1 MHMLK
6 PLALLLAGM
15 LLLSS
20 CSLLDMQQTNTDGDE
35 MNTASSITATADSLE
50 KRSDAMFETI
60 LSAIE
65 NGDSDTIKALFSEDA
80 LEEAN
85 DIDAAI
91 EYLFNLFDGE
101 IVSWERDRQ
110 NSGESYREGRFS
122 QLIRTWYTVHTETDR
137 YLFLLLDY
145 GENTINPNLEGLYT
159 LHGIDA
165 EYAETQWG
173 NWVELRAPG
182 VYMPEE

>member
-1 MHMLK
+1 MLK
-6 PLALLLAGM
+6 PFSLLLAGM

-20 CSLLDMQQTNTDGDE
+20 CSLLDRQQINTEGDGMNTD
-35 MNTASSITATADSLE
+35 SSITATADSLE

-60 LSAIE
+60 LNAIE
-65 NGDSDTIKALFSEDA
+65 NRDSDTIKALFSEEA

-85 DIDAAI
+85 EIDAAI

-101 IVSWERDRQ
+101 IVSWERDVQSSDESFR
-110 NSGESYREGRFS
+110 SGRHSR
-122 QLIRTWYTVHTETDR
+122 LIHTWYTVHTETGT

-145 GENTINPNLEGLYT
+145 DKNTIDPNLEGLYT
-159 LHGIDA
+159 LHGIDDA
-165 EYAETQWG
+165 DEDAMWG
-173 NWVELRAPG
+173 TWQEMKAPG

>member
-1 MHMLK
+1 
-6 PLALLLAGM
+6 
-15 LLLSS
+15 
-20 CSLLDMQQTNTDGDE
+20 
-35 MNTASSITATADSLE
+35 MNTASSFTMTSLDSI
-50 KRSDAMFETI
+50 SDAMFETI
-60 LSAIE
+60 LNAIE
-65 NGDSDTIKALFSEDA
+65 NRDSDTIKALFSEGA

-91 EYLFNLFDGE
+91 EYLFNLLDGE
-101 IVSWERDRQ
+101 IVSWERDAQ
-110 NSGESYREGRFS
+110 SIDESYREGRS
-122 QLIRTWYTVHTETDR
+122 SRSIHTWYTVYTETGR

-145 GENTINPNLEGLYT
+145 DKNTIDPNLEGLYT

-173 NWVELRAPG
+173 NWVELEAPG

>member
-1 MHMLK
+1 MLK

-65 NGDSDTIKALFSEDA
+65 NRDGDTIKALFSEEA

-110 NSGESYREGRFS
+110 GADESFRSGRHSRS
-122 QLIRTWYTVHTETDR
+122 IHTWYTVHTETGR

-145 GENTINPNLEGLYT
+145 DINTIDPDLEGLYT
-159 LHGIDA
+159 LHGINA

>member
-1 MHMLK
+1 MPEGDGRRMHMLK
-6 PLALLLAGM
+6 PLALLIAGI

-20 CSLLDMQQTNTDGDE
+20 CSLLDMQQTNADRDE
-35 MNTASSITATADSLE
+35 MKT
-50 KRSDAMFETI
+50 DAMFETI

-110 NSGESYREGRFS
+110 NSGESFRSGRHS
-122 QLIRTWYTVHTETDR
+122 RSIHTWYTVHTETGR

-145 GENTINPNLEGLYT
+145 DKNTIDPNLEGLYT